1 MLCDAD
7 FGLRQAT
14 VWFSATFGVEATASA
29 RMTKLIVAVSRGLG
43 ITMFL
48 IMRFV
53 LPVMVCFGLS
63 MLVLSMPVRR
73 AANSGGPGG
82 PPCPHYSMG
91 SHPLRVAF
99 ACGVMAV

>member
-1 MLCDAD
+1 MAELFLKLLCLSQIDVGKPIELLSVLLNARD
-7 FGLRQAT
+7 TKVRLNLPHLGLNDD
-14 VWFSATFGVEATASA
+14 G
-29 RMTKLIVAVSRGLG
+29 
-43 ITMFL
+43 
-48 IMRFV
+48 
-53 LPVMVCFGLS
+53 GLS

-82 PPCPHYSMG
+82 PPCPHYSIG